1 MYILMEKRC
10 CTCRVVKKLDDFHKD
25 KRKPCGRCSRCKSCK
40 SAYASQRRKELMKD
54 PEYADRVR
62 KKKRQYKAERMKNDP
77 EYAERM
83 RKYKREYQAERMKN
97 DPEYAER
104 MRKYKREYQAER
116 MKNDPE
122 FKRKQQERM
131 KAWAKKH
138 NMSMND
144 LWYEINEINQARKT
158 KP

>member
-97 DPEYAER
+97 DPE
-104 MRKYKREYQAER
+104 
-116 MKNDPE
+116 

-158 KP
+158 NP